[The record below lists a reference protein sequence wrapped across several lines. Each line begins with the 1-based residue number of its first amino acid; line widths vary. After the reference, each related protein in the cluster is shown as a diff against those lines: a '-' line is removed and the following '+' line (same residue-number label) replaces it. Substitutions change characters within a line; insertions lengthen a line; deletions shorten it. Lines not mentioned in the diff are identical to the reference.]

1 MIQGGD
7 FETGL
12 GYGGYAASWQGY
24 CNGQAI
30 ASESD
35 CSSTNLYTIP
45 DEANNGFNHVPGVI
59 SMAKTNQPN
68 TGGSQFFFV
77 DQNSSTSHL
86 DGVHTVFGVALG
98 GSIDG
103 VNSTGLAVI
112 DAISQ
117 VATGSSDKPV
127 YDVTITKAILYDS
140 PSEQNDDDEGQSE
153 DDESQSEGEDVSE
166 SGFVPGFG
174 ITLGFCA
181 LIGAALY
188 RRK

>member
-1 MIQGGD
+1 M
-7 FETGL
+7 TP
-12 GYGGYAASWQGY
+12 
-24 CNGQAI
+24 
-30 ASESD
+30 
-35 CSSTNLYTIP
+35 CSK
-45 DEANNGFNHVPGVI
+45 
-59 SMAKTNQPN
+59 KTNQPN

-117 VATGSSDKPV
+117 VATGISDKPV
-127 YDVTITKAILYDS
+127 YDVTIAKAILYDS
-140 PSEQNDDDEGQSE
+140 PSEQNDDGEG
-153 DDESQSEGEDVSE
+153 QSEGEDVSE

-174 ITLGFCA
+174 ITLGICA
-181 LIGAALY
+181 LMGAALS
-188 RRK
+188 RRKL